1 MVTVLASP
9 GKKQDP
15 ISEITKAKKAGGVA
29 QVLELLP
36 SKCKSPSQTPL
47 PAQKRQKERKK
58 KENVVYLHNGVFSH
72 KEE

>member
-36 SKCKSPSQTPL
+36 SKCTPL
-47 PAQKRQKERKK
+47 PAQKTHKQTKK

>member
-47 PAQKRQKERKK
+47 PKKTERKK
-58 KENVVYLHNGVFSH
+58 EKRKCGIFTQWSIQP
-72 KEE
+72 